1 MKKIITNIV
10 AIFTLLLLVNCQQD
24 DFSFGEID
32 TPSNLKVTAEIIGKT
47 ALAPNGD
54 GSGKIKFSTV
64 ADNAI
69 SYKYV
74 FSDGTST
81 NAPSGNFVKT
91 FTKPGVN
98 TYTVTVLASGKAGVT
113 SNTTLEVTVFSSF
126 KDDEAIQFLTAGS
139 SKKWYWAQTEKGH
152 LGVGPNVPWSDPVFG
167 TKNYYPDFYAAAPN
181 EKSASCLYNS
191 VMTFSL
197 AGDQL
202 KFNLD
207 NQGST
212 FYNGAIKGGDDA
224 CYPLNTTGDKIATL
238 SPSESFVTMNPDHLT
253 QTRGTMINITD
264 GGFMGYFVGASS
276 YEILSITENRMV
288 VRAVMPGNTFLAWYH
303 IFTTTPPG
311 GSTTP
316 AVDYTVLKWSDEFN
330 VDGAPDPAK
339 WAYDLGAG
347 GWGNSEAQTYT
358 NAAENVIVQGGNLK
372 ITAKKAGSGYTS
384 TRLKSENKFEF
395 TYGKIEVRAKLPTG
409 GGTWPAI
416 WMLGQD
422 YATNSWPGCGEI
434 DIMEHKGNQPNVIYG
449 TLHYPGHSG
458 GSGDGKT
465 TTITNT
471 TTEFHVYK
479 AIWSPTSVKIYVDD
493 KLFHTVLNTSSLPF
507 NKDFFLILNVAMGG
521 TFGGAIDSAFTQSSM
536 EIDYVRVYQ

>member
-1 MKKIITNIV
+1 
-10 AIFTLLLLVNCQQD
+10 
-24 DFSFGEID
+24 
-32 TPSNLKVTAEIIGKT
+32 
-47 ALAPNGD
+47 
-54 GSGKIKFSTV
+54 
-64 ADNAI
+64 
-69 SYKYV
+69 
-74 FSDGTST
+74 
-81 NAPSGNFVKT
+81 
-91 FTKPGVN
+91 
-98 TYTVTVLASGKAGVT
+98 
-113 SNTTLEVTVFSSF
+113 
-126 KDDEAIQFLTAGS
+126 
-139 SKKWYWAQTEKGH
+139 
-152 LGVGPNVPWSDPVFG
+152 
-167 TKNYYPDFYAAAPN
+167 
-181 EKSASCLYNS
+181 
-191 VMTFSL
+191 
-197 AGDQL
+197 
-202 KFNLD
+202 
-207 NQGST
+207 
-212 FYNGAIKGGDDA
+212 
-224 CYPLNTTGDKIATL
+224 
-238 SPSESFVTMNPDHLT
+238 
-253 QTRGTMINITD
+253 
-264 GGFMGYFVGASS
+264 
-276 YEILSITENRMV
+276 
-288 VRAVMPGNTFLAWYH
+288 
-303 IFTTTPPG
+303 PPG

-330 VDGAPDPAK
+330 VDGAPDSAK

-465 TTITNT
+465 TTIANAA
-471 TTEFHVYK
+471 TEFHVYK